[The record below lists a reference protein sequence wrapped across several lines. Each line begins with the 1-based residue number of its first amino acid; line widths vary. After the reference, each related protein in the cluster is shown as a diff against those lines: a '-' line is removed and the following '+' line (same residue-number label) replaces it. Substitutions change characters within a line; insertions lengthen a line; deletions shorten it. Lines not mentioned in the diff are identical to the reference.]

1 MIILNSARK
10 HGIAEH
16 DVRVIWRKGDGPMP
30 AKVQHVVD
38 AARDELLLET
48 LHLPETVENTIRY
61 NADKDAQ
68 SVNDYISS
76 LVVEHLGG

>member
-1 MIILNSARK
+1 MSD
-10 HGIAEH
+10 
-16 DVRVIWRKGDGPMP
+16 DVRVIWRKGGGPMP

-38 AARDELLLET
+38 AARGELLLET
-48 LHLPETVENTIRY
+48 LHLPEAVENTIRY

-76 LVVEHLGG
+76 LVVERLGG